1 MGGHKIRTVFRI
13 AKIEYMNLLRSTK
26 MIILGMFVIF
36 TNIQIIMPL
45 KNCAAMMDG
54 KLSFLEAF
62 AALGNS
68 GIVVLILPLFYLVMM
83 ADFPRKDGIQLF
95 YQIRCDKIVWAF
107 GQIVFALFSA
117 VSLAAFAL
125 ISSTALLTSCGTWD
139 SNFSYAVT
147 NYVTTY
153 PERFGDYVVQLL
165 PENLY
170 NQMTLL
176 SAALHTFALLSLY
189 FFLIALILLLFALMN
204 SKLAG
209 VLLVGILIVA
219 GTISCAANAKFR
231 WFLPMSHALTVQHF
245 TEYTRFFQSARRT
258 CILLSQICVW

>member
-1 MGGHKIRTVFRI
+1 
-13 AKIEYMNLLRSTK
+13 
-26 MIILGMFVIF
+26 
-36 TNIQIIMPL
+36 
-45 KNCAAMMDG
+45 
-54 KLSFLEAF
+54 
-62 AALGNS
+62 
-68 GIVVLILPLFYLVMM
+68 M

-125 ISSTALLTSCGTWD
+125 ISST
-139 SNFSYAVT
+139 
-147 NYVTTY
+147 
-153 PERFGDYVVQLL
+153 
-165 PENLY
+165 
-170 NQMTLL
+170 
-176 SAALHTFALLSLY
+176 ALLSLY

-245 TEYTRFFQSARRT
+245 TEYTSAEIFPIGASYLYFIVANLCMVIACAVISKRY
-258 CILLSQICVW
+258 QVQ